1 MKTNKKENKYSV
13 RNKKRCFSLINFSYD
28 KINFS
33 QMKALNLWPYAGLLD
48 LCSNKK
54 MVTNTLS
61 APKYNQV

>member
-33 QMKALNLWPYAGLLD
+33 QMKALNVWPYAGLLD
-48 LCSNKK
+48 LCSTK
-54 MVTNTLS
+54 TL
-61 APKYNQV
+61 